1 MAHKITKMKTIRLF
15 LIAILLGVGSQ
26 IMAQECP
33 PASTGKLVNDF
44 ANVLTDQEEK
54 RLSQKLVNFANET
67 SNQIVIVT
75 HPDLCGDAPYN
86 FATEL
91 GQKWGVG
98 QKDLDNGLVVVF
110 KPKTAS
116 SRGQAFIAPGFGLEG
131 AIPDA
136 TAKSIVDN
144 EMIPH
149 FKQNNTYSGLDAAV
163 NVLMSLAK
171 GEINADSYAKKN
183 KKDAVGIGV
192 ALFFFLGIFGLIFL
206 VRAGRARRYAS
217 TNDLG
222 FWTAFWL
229 IGSSSGHGGY
239 YNNFSSGSG
248 GFGGGSGG
256 GGFGG
261 FGGGGFGG
269 GGAGGSW

>member
-1 MAHKITKMKTIRLF
+1 MALKKQFHYIRL
-15 LIAILLGVGSQ
+15 IALAIFIGLSLSLS
-26 IMAQECP
+26 AQDCP
-33 PASTGKLVNDF
+33 PKSTGKLVNDF
-44 ANVLTDQEEK
+44 ANVLSSGEEQQLTK
-54 RLSQKLVNFANET
+54 KLNSFARET

-75 HPDLCGDAPYN
+75 HPDFCGDAPYN
-86 FATEL
+86 FATEI
-91 GQKWGVG
+91 GQNWGVG
-98 QKDLDNGLVVVF
+98 QKDLDNGVVIVF

-116 SRGQAFIAPGFGLEG
+116 SKGEVFISPGMGLEG

-136 TAKSIVDN
+136 TAKMIVDN

-149 FKQNNTYSGLDAAV
+149 FKQKNTFKGLNAGADMV
-163 NVLMSLAK
+163 MKFAK
-171 GEINADSYAKKN
+171 GEINSQAYTEN
-183 KKDAVGIGV
+183 VGKRGRGKAIF
-192 ALFFFLGIFGLIFL
+192 AMFFMLAIFVLVFL
-206 VRAGRARRYAS
+206 VRAKRARSYAR

-222 FWTAFWL
+222 FWAAFWL

-248 GFGGGSGG
+248 GFGGGG